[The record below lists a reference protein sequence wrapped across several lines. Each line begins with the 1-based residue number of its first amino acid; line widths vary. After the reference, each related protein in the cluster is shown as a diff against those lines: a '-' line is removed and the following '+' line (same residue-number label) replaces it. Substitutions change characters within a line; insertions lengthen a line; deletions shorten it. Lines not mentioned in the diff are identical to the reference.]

1 MGKENKMSHYVN
13 ADTDYRVSCR
23 KYLEDLVANRDFEG
37 AVRYFNSIR
46 NTVESSS
53 NLESGIILRLGAT
66 AFGSSGN
73 LSRALTLIRTAIAI
87 LSRTVGESD
96 HSAKAYIVLGDILRD
111 LGKFREAEKAY
122 RDAESIYRRN
132 DNFSGA
138 GDALNRLA
146 GILFKN
152 GRFDGSLNCLLEAVE
167 YARNDKNNRK
177 LAYLFGNIGRVYT
190 LMGKLAEAKENIRM
204 NIELSAEFGDE
215 VELGR
220 AYLSLGYVNIQLG
233 NLNDA
238 EDALERALGYIER
251 NQMKKEEV
259 IYRTYLG
266 ELLIARG
273 EIDEADRVLTEAAN
287 TAAKIAPE
295 SLLAARPIRHMAH
308 ILALRSHYRKGLQ
321 TANRAMAIM
330 KTLDDKVEIGALY
343 RILAVCYQNLDQA
356 DKARECFGQAI
367 SILEEKR
374 AKFELADTLAEAGRS
389 NLFAPNQR
397 AMYLCRAEEIYNFAG
412 MKSKAERTGR
422 AIAGARIEINGSA
435 EFSDDDESVKSNFM
449 TGNARMKE
457 IIGHLKM
464 LKNSDIPIL
473 LTGETGTGKDHL
485 TQYFHSLA
493 RPEGPYV
500 AVNCAAVPDTLIES
514 ELFGYQK
521 GAFTGAEANRQGLFM
536 AADNGVLLLDEIGEL
551 PLMLQAKLLSIL
563 ETRKLRPLGTSKE
576 VTLDV
581 LVVAATNRNLREMV
595 DAGTFRQDLYYRL
608 AGITFELPS
617 LRERKED
624 IPYLLEYFMRRFG
637 LLKKG
642 EKPEPE
648 LTAQFVGY
656 EWPGNIRQMENKVK
670 QLSVM
675 ANMAKDGSIVELAR
689 SFFERKQEEK
699 SQSLFE
705 QVESF
710 EKQLLA
716 EALIAAGGNKS
727 EAARMLSIH
736 ESTFRAK
743 MKRYDLEAVVN

>member
-273 EIDEADRVLTEAAN
+273 EIDEADRALTEAAN

-295 SLLAARPIRHMAH
+295 SFLAARPIRHMAH
-308 ILALRSHYRKGLQ
+308 ILVLRSHYRKGLQ

-389 NLFAPNQR
+389 NLFTPNQR

-435 EFSDDDESVKSNFM
+435 EFSDDDESVKSNFI